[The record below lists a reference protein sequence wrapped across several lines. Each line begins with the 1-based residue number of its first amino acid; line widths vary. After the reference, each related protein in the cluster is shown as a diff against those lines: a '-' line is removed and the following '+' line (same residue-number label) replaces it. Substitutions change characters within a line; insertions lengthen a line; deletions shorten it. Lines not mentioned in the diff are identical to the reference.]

1 MSKARNILGV
11 ISGVILILSSGAH
24 SFLGWKAMHEQLAA
38 IDAPEE
44 LVTGLAIGWNFAG
57 FAIFIFGVLLLLTF
71 IPRLRG
77 LYASLTTARVI
88 GWAYLASGGV
98 AYAVSRMMFFISV
111 FVVPGIL
118 ILLSSSERD
127 EA

>member
-1 MSKARNILGV
+1 MSKARNILGI

-24 SFLGWKAMHEQLAA
+24 SFLGWKAMHDQLVAL
-38 IDAPEE
+38 DAPAD

-57 FAIFIFGVLLLLTF
+57 FAIFIFGVLVLLTF

-77 LYASLTTARVI
+77 LYAPLTTPRVI
-88 GWAYLASGGV
+88 GWGYGGAGV
-98 AYAVSRMMFFISV
+98 AGYAVSKMMFFVSV
-111 FVVPGIL
+111 FIVPGIL
-118 ILLSSSERD
+118 ILLASSERD